1 MRLILLGPPG
11 AGKGTQ
17 AQILVEELGIP
28 HISTGD
34 MFRAAMKGGTELG
47 LKAKSYVDKGELVP
61 DSVTIGLV
69 RERLALPDC
78 KKGFL
83 LDGFPRT
90 AAQAEALDELLAGLD
105 MALDAVV
112 NIQVEPEVLVN
123 RLSNRRTC
131 RNCGAVYHLLYK
143 PPASPGKCDTC
154 GGELYQR
161 PDDNE
166 ATVRNRLEVYTAQTR
181 PLIDFYQR
189 KGLLRS
195 VDGEKPVEQVTTQI
209 RRELGL

>member
-34 MFRAAMKGGTELG
+34 MFRAAMKAGTELG

-105 MALDAVV
+105 MSLDAVV

>member
-17 AQILVEELGIP
+17 AQVLVEELEVP

-34 MFRAAMKGGTELG
+34 MFRAAMKAGTELG
-47 LKAKSYVDKGELVP
+47 RQAKSYVDKGELVP

-78 KKGFL
+78 RKGFL

-90 AAQAEALDELLAGLD
+90 VAQAEALDELLAGLD

-112 NIQVEPEVLVN
+112 NIQVDPEVLVN

-131 RNCGAVYHLLYK
+131 RNCGAVYHLLHK
-143 PPASPGKCDTC
+143 PPASPGKCDAC

-161 PDDNE
+161 PDDHE

-181 PLIDFYQR
+181 PLIDFYRR
-189 KGLLRS
+189 KGLLHS
-195 VDGEKPVEQVTTQI
+195 VDGEAEVEQVTVEI